1 HGTVELAVVGARF
14 GRSDVG
20 RPGMILKPVFNMMA
34 AKKATDLYVVAGAP
48 IHIGVEGNVVPI
60 NQQKM
65 TPEVIQKMASE
76 LMSPQQSKIYEETL
90 ELNMSLVIP
99 EIGNF
104 RINLY
109 RQRGSIALVA
119 RFISFDIPNL
129 KDLNLPLFLN
139 DLMMEKRGLILVVGP
154 TGSGKSSTLAAM
166 LSHRIATKTG
176 HVLTLE
182 DPVEFMFRHDKS
194 IVSQR
199 DIGLDSLS
207 YPNALKSALRQ
218 APDCMLIGE
227 IREAQTMTMATN
239 FSLSGHLCLATL
251 HANNTYHVLNRIIQM
266 YPLENR
272 NTLLQDLSVSL
283 KAVIALRLVM
293 GKDGKRL
300 PAFELLVNTQRIAD
314 LIERGAVSEIKEAMA
329 QSLSPSLMTFDQSL
343 LKLFRAGKIT
353 WDTALANAESPT
365 NMSLQ
370 VNSTEVNSAR
380 AVAAAAPKLGEV
392 SFDFNLPSAE

>member
-1 HGTVELAVVGARF
+1 
-14 GRSDVG
+14 
-20 RPGMILKPVFNMMA
+20 MILKPVFAMMA
-34 AKKATDLYVVAGAP
+34 AKKATDLYITAGAP
-48 IHIGVEGNVVPI
+48 IHIGVDGEVLPI

-65 TPEVIQKMASE
+65 TPEVIQKMGYE
-76 LMSPQQSKIYEETL
+76 LMSAQQIKTYEETL

-104 RINLY
+104 RINVY

-119 RFISFDIPNL
+119 RYVSFNIPNL
-129 KDLNLPLFLN
+129 KDLNLPVFLN
-139 DLMMEKRGLILVVGP
+139 DLIMEKRGLILVVGP

-166 LSHRIATKTG
+166 LNHRIATKTG

-182 DPVEFMFRHDKS
+182 DPVEFLFRHNKS

-239 FSLSGHLCLATL
+239 FALSGHLCLATL

-283 KAVIALRLVM
+283 KAVIALRLVP
-293 GKDGKRL
+293 GRDGKRL
-300 PAFELLVNTQRIAD
+300 PAFELLVNTQRISD
-314 LIERGAVSEIKEAMA
+314 LIEKGAVSEIKEAM
-329 QSLSPSLMTFDQSL
+329 QESQSPSLMNFDQSL
-343 LKLFRAGKIT
+343 LKLFRSGRIT
-353 WDTALANAESPT
+353 WETALANAESPT

-370 VNSTEVNSAR
+370 VNSTEVDTAR
-380 AVAAAAPKLGEV
+380 KAAAAAPKQGEV
-392 SFDFNLPSAE
+392 SFDFSLPSSE

>member
-1 HGTVELAVVGARF
+1 V
-14 GRSDVG
+14 
-20 RPGMILKPVFNMMA
+20 ILKPVFVMMA
-34 AKKATDLYVVAGAP
+34 SKKASDMYIAAGAA
-48 IHIGVEGNVVPI
+48 IHMNVDGNVIPI
-60 NQQKM
+60 NQQIM
-65 TPEVIQKMASE
+65 TADAIQKICYE
-76 LMSPQQSKIYEETL
+76 LMSPKQITLYEETL

-99 EIGNF
+99 DVGNF
-104 RINLY
+104 RINIY
-109 RQRGSIALVA
+109 RQRGSMALVA
-119 RFISFDIPNL
+119 RFVSFNIPNL
-129 KDLNLPLFLN
+129 KDLNLPLFFN
-139 DLMMEKRGLILVVGP
+139 DLILEKRGLILVVGP

-166 LSHRIATKTG
+166 LNHRIATKTG

-182 DPVEFMFRHDKS
+182 DPVEFMFRHNKS

-239 FSLSGHLCLATL
+239 FALSGHLCLATL

-283 KAVIALRLVM
+283 KAVIALRLVP

-300 PAFELLVNTQRIAD
+300 PAFELLVNTQRISD
-314 LIERGAVSEIKEAMA
+314 LIEKGAVSEIKEAM
-329 QSLSPSLMTFDQSL
+329 QDSKSPNLMNFDQSL
-343 LKLFRAGKIT
+343 LKLFRSGRIT
-353 WDTALANAESPT
+353 WDTALAYAESPT

-370 VNSTEVNSAR
+370 VNSTEVDTAR
-380 AVAAAAPKLGEV
+380 KVAANTPKPGEV
-392 SFDFNLPSAE
+392 SFDFSLPSSE

>member
-1 HGTVELAVVGARF
+1 
-14 GRSDVG
+14 
-20 RPGMILKPVFNMMA
+20 MILKPVFNMMA

-182 DPVEFMFRHDKS
+182 DPVEFMFRHNKS

-392 SFDFNLPSAE
+392 SFDFNLPSTE

>member
-1 HGTVELAVVGARF
+1 
-14 GRSDVG
+14 
-20 RPGMILKPVFNMMA
+20 MILKPVFAMMA
-34 AKKATDLYVVAGAP
+34 AKKATDLYMTAGAP
-48 IHIGVEGNVVPI
+48 IHIGVDGEVLPI

-65 TPEVIQKMASE
+65 TSEAIQKMAYE
-76 LMSPQQSKIYEETL
+76 LMSAQQIKTYEETL

-104 RINLY
+104 RLNVY

-119 RFISFDIPNL
+119 RYVSFNIPNL
-129 KDLNLPLFLN
+129 KDLNLPMFLN
-139 DLMMEKRGLILVVGP
+139 DLIMEKRGLILVVGP

-166 LSHRIATKTG
+166 LNHRIATKTG

-182 DPVEFMFRHDKS
+182 DPVEFLFRHNKS

-239 FSLSGHLCLATL
+239 FALSGHLCLATL

-283 KAVIALRLVM
+283 KAVIALRLVP
-293 GKDGKRL
+293 GRDGKRL
-300 PAFELLVNTQRIAD
+300 PAFELLVNTQRISD
-314 LIERGAVSEIKEAMA
+314 LIEKGAVSEIKEAM
-329 QSLSPSLMTFDQSL
+329 QESQSPSLMNFDQSL
-343 LKLFRAGKIT
+343 LKLFRAGRIT
-353 WDTALANAESPT
+353 WETALANAESPT

-370 VNSTEVNSAR
+370 VNSTEVDTAR
-380 AVAAAAPKLGEV
+380 KAAAAAPKHSEV
-392 SFDFNLPSAE
+392 SFDFSLPSSE

>member
-1 HGTVELAVVGARF
+1 
-14 GRSDVG
+14 
-20 RPGMILKPVFNMMA
+20 
-34 AKKATDLYVVAGAP
+34 
-48 IHIGVEGNVVPI
+48 
-60 NQQKM
+60 
-65 TPEVIQKMASE
+65 
-76 LMSPQQSKIYEETL
+76 
-90 ELNMSLVIP
+90 MSLVIP

-104 RINLY
+104 RLNVY

-119 RFISFDIPNL
+119 RYVSFNIPNL
-129 KDLNLPLFLN
+129 KDLNLPVFLN
-139 DLMMEKRGLILVVGP
+139 DLIMEKRGLILVVGP

-166 LSHRIATKTG
+166 LNHRIATKTG

-182 DPVEFMFRHDKS
+182 DPVEFLFRHNKS

-239 FSLSGHLCLATL
+239 FALSGHLCLATL

-283 KAVIALRLVM
+283 KAVIALRLVP
-293 GKDGKRL
+293 GRDGKRL
-300 PAFELLVNTQRIAD
+300 PAFELLVNTQRISD
-314 LIERGAVSEIKEAMA
+314 LIEKGAVSEIKEAM
-329 QSLSPSLMTFDQSL
+329 QESHSPSLMNFDQSL
-343 LKLFRAGKIT
+343 LKLFRSGRIT
-353 WDTALANAESPT
+353 WETALANAESPT

-370 VNSTEVNSAR
+370 VNSTEVDTAR
-380 AVAAAAPKLGEV
+380 KAAASAPKQSEV
-392 SFDFNLPSAE
+392 SFDFSLPSSE

>member
-1 HGTVELAVVGARF
+1 
-14 GRSDVG
+14 
-20 RPGMILKPVFNMMA
+20 MILKPVFAMMA
-34 AKKATDLYVVAGAP
+34 AKKATDLYITAGAP
-48 IHIGVEGNVVPI
+48 IHIGVDGEVLPI

-65 TPEVIQKMASE
+65 TPEAIQRMAYE
-76 LMSPQQSKIYEETL
+76 LMSAQQIKTYEETL

-104 RINLY
+104 RINVY

-119 RFISFDIPNL
+119 RYVSFNIPNL
-129 KDLNLPLFLN
+129 KDLNLPVFLN
-139 DLMMEKRGLILVVGP
+139 DLIMEKRGLILVVGP

-166 LSHRIATKTG
+166 LNHRIAIKTG

-182 DPVEFMFRHDKS
+182 DPVEFLFRHGKS

-239 FSLSGHLCLATL
+239 FALSGHLCLATL

-283 KAVIALRLVM
+283 KAVIALRLVP
-293 GKDGKRL
+293 GRDGKRL
-300 PAFELLVNTQRIAD
+300 PAFELLVNTQRISD
-314 LIERGAVSEIKEAMA
+314 LIEKGAVSEIKEAM
-329 QSLSPSLMTFDQSL
+329 QGSQSPSLMNFDQSL
-343 LKLFRAGKIT
+343 LKLFRSGRIT
-353 WDTALANAESPT
+353 WETALANAESPT

-370 VNSTEVNSAR
+370 VNSTEVDTAR
-380 AVAAAAPKLGEV
+380 KAAAAAPKHSEV
-392 SFDFNLPSAE
+392 SFDFSLPSSE

>member
-1 HGTVELAVVGARF
+1 
-14 GRSDVG
+14 
-20 RPGMILKPVFNMMA
+20 MILKPVFNMMA

-139 DLMMEKRGLILVVGP
+139 DLIMEKRGLILVVGP

-182 DPVEFMFRHDKS
+182 DPVEFMFRHNKS

-392 SFDFNLPSAE
+392 SFDFNLPSTE

>member
-1 HGTVELAVVGARF
+1 
-14 GRSDVG
+14 
-20 RPGMILKPVFNMMA
+20 MILKPVFNMMA

-48 IHIGVEGNVVPI
+48 IHIGVQGNVVPI

-182 DPVEFMFRHDKS
+182 DPVEFMFRHNKS

-392 SFDFNLPSAE
+392 SFDFNLPSTE

>member
-1 HGTVELAVVGARF
+1 MGGA
-14 GRSDVG
+14 G
-20 RPGMILKPVFNMMA
+20 PGLGGIGESRMILKPVFTMMA
-34 AKKATDLYVVAGAP
+34 AKKATDLFIAAGAP
-48 IHIGVEGNVVPI
+48 IHMGIEGNVVPI

-65 TPEVIQKMASE
+65 TPDVIQKMAYE
-76 LMSPQQSKIYEETL
+76 LMSAQQIKLYEETL

-104 RINLY
+104 RINFY
-109 RQRGSIALVA
+109 RQRGSMAMVA
-119 RFISFDIPNL
+119 RFISFNIPNL
-129 KDLNLPLFLN
+129 KDLNLPLFFN
-139 DLMMEKRGLILVVGP
+139 DLIMEKRGLILVVGP

-166 LSHRIATKTG
+166 LNHRISTKTG
-176 HVLTLE
+176 HILTLE
-182 DPVEFMFRHDKS
+182 DPVEFMFRHGKS
-194 IVSQR
+194 VVSQR

-239 FSLSGHLCLATL
+239 FALSGHLCLATL

-283 KAVIALRLVM
+283 KAVIALRLVP

-300 PAFELLVNTQRIAD
+300 PAFELLVNTQRISD
-314 LIERGAVSEIKEAMA
+314 LIEKGAISEIKAAM
-329 QSLSPSLMTFDQSL
+329 QESQSPSLMNFDQSL
-343 LKLFRAGKIT
+343 LKLFRAGRIT
-353 WDTALANAESPT
+353 WETALANAESPT

-370 VNSTEVNSAR
+370 VNSTEVDVAR
-380 AVAAAAPKLGEV
+380 KAAASAPKADEV
-392 SFDFNLPSAE
+392 SFDFSLPSSE

>member
-1 HGTVELAVVGARF
+1 
-14 GRSDVG
+14 
-20 RPGMILKPVFNMMA
+20 MILKPVFAMMA
-34 AKKATDLYVVAGAP
+34 AKKATDLYITAGAP
-48 IHIGVEGNVVPI
+48 IHIGVDGEVLPI

-65 TPEVIQKMASE
+65 TPEAIQKVAYE
-76 LMSPQQSKIYEETL
+76 LMSAQQIKTYEETL

-104 RINLY
+104 RINVY
-109 RQRGSIALVA
+109 RQRGSIAMVA
-119 RFISFDIPNL
+119 RYVSFNIPNL
-129 KDLNLPLFLN
+129 KDLNLPVFLN
-139 DLMMEKRGLILVVGP
+139 DLIMEKRGLILVVGP

-166 LSHRIATKTG
+166 LNHRIATKTG

-182 DPVEFMFRHDKS
+182 DPVEFMFRHNKS

-239 FSLSGHLCLATL
+239 FALSGHLCLATL

-283 KAVIALRLVM
+283 KAVIALRLVP

-314 LIERGAVSEIKEAMA
+314 LIERGSVSEIKEAMA

-343 LKLFRAGKIT
+343 LRLFRAGRIT

-370 VNSTEVNSAR
+370 VNSTEVDTAR
-380 AVAAAAPKLGEV
+380 KVEGSAAALKPGEV
-392 SFDFNLPSAE
+392 SFDFNLPSSE

>member
-1 HGTVELAVVGARF
+1 
-14 GRSDVG
+14 
-20 RPGMILKPVFNMMA
+20 MILKPVFAMMA
-34 AKKATDLYVVAGAP
+34 AKKATDLYITAGAP
-48 IHIGVEGNVVPI
+48 IHIGVDGEVLPI

-65 TPEVIQKMASE
+65 TPEAIQKMAYE
-76 LMSPQQSKIYEETL
+76 LMSAQQIKTYEETL

-104 RINLY
+104 RLNVY

-119 RFISFDIPNL
+119 RYVSFNIPNL
-129 KDLNLPLFLN
+129 KDLNLPVFLN
-139 DLMMEKRGLILVVGP
+139 DLIMEKRGLILVVGP

-166 LSHRIATKTG
+166 LNHRIATKTG

-182 DPVEFMFRHDKS
+182 DPVEFLFRHNKS

-239 FSLSGHLCLATL
+239 FALSGHLCLATL

-283 KAVIALRLVM
+283 KAVIALRLVP
-293 GKDGKRL
+293 GRDGKRL
-300 PAFELLVNTQRIAD
+300 PAFELLVNTQRISD
-314 LIERGAVSEIKEAMA
+314 LIEKGAVSEIKEAM
-329 QSLSPSLMTFDQSL
+329 QESHSPSLMNFDQSL
-343 LKLFRAGKIT
+343 LKLFRSGRIT
-353 WDTALANAESPT
+353 WETALANAESPT

-370 VNSTEVNSAR
+370 VNSTEVDTAR
-380 AVAAAAPKLGEV
+380 KAAASAPKQSEV
-392 SFDFNLPSAE
+392 SFDFSLPSSE

>member
-1 HGTVELAVVGARF
+1 
-14 GRSDVG
+14 
-20 RPGMILKPVFNMMA
+20 MILKPVFTMMA

-139 DLMMEKRGLILVVGP
+139 DLIMEKRGLILVVGP

>member
-1 HGTVELAVVGARF
+1 
-14 GRSDVG
+14 
-20 RPGMILKPVFNMMA
+20 MILKPVFTMMA
-34 AKKATDLYVVAGAP
+34 AKKATDLYIVAGAP
-48 IHIGVEGNVVPI
+48 IHIGVDGNVVPI

-65 TPEVIQKMASE
+65 TPEAIHKMAYE
-76 LMSPQQSKIYEETL
+76 LMSAHQSKLYEDAL

-104 RINLY
+104 RINVY

-129 KDLNLPLFLN
+129 KDLNLPLFFN
-139 DLMMEKRGLILVVGP
+139 DLIMEKRGLILVVGP

-239 FSLSGHLCLATL
+239 FALSGHLCLATL

-283 KAVIALRLVM
+283 KAVIALRLVP

-300 PAFELLVNTQRIAD
+300 PAFELLVNTQRVSD
-314 LIERGAVSEIKEAMA
+314 LIEKGAVGQIKEAM
-329 QSLSPSLMTFDQSL
+329 QESQSPSLMNFDQSL

-353 WDTALANAESPT
+353 WETALANAESPT

-370 VNSTEVNSAR
+370 VNSSEVDTSR
-380 AVAAAAPKLGEV
+380 KAVAAAPKPGEI

>member
-1 HGTVELAVVGARF
+1 
-14 GRSDVG
+14 
-20 RPGMILKPVFNMMA
+20 MILKPVFAMMA
-34 AKKATDLYVVAGAP
+34 AKKATDLYITAGAP
-48 IHIGVEGNVVPI
+48 IHIGVDGEVLPI

-65 TPEVIQKMASE
+65 TPEAIQRMAYE
-76 LMSPQQSKIYEETL
+76 LMSAQQIKTYEETL

-104 RINLY
+104 RINVY

-119 RFISFDIPNL
+119 RYVSFNIPNL
-129 KDLNLPLFLN
+129 KDLNLPVFLN
-139 DLMMEKRGLILVVGP
+139 DLIMEKRGLILVVGP

-166 LSHRIATKTG
+166 LNHRIAIKTG

-182 DPVEFMFRHDKS
+182 DPVEFLFRHGKS

-239 FSLSGHLCLATL
+239 FALSGHLCLATL

-283 KAVIALRLVM
+283 KAVIALRLVP
-293 GKDGKRL
+293 GRDGKRL
-300 PAFELLVNTQRIAD
+300 PAFELLVNTQRISD
-314 LIERGAVSEIKEAMA
+314 LIEKGAVSEIKEAM
-329 QSLSPSLMTFDQSL
+329 QGSQSPSLMNFDQSL
-343 LKLFRAGKIT
+343 LKLFRSGRIT
-353 WDTALANAESPT
+353 WETALANAESPT

-370 VNSTEVNSAR
+370 VNSTEVDTAR
-380 AVAAAAPKLGEV
+380 KAAAAAPKQGEV
-392 SFDFNLPSAE
+392 SFDFSLPSSE

>member
-1 HGTVELAVVGARF
+1 
-14 GRSDVG
+14 
-20 RPGMILKPVFNMMA
+20 MILKPVFAMMA
-34 AKKATDLYVVAGAP
+34 AKKATDLYITAGAP
-48 IHIGVEGNVVPI
+48 IHIGVDGEVLPI

-65 TPEVIQKMASE
+65 TPEAIQKMAYE
-76 LMSPQQSKIYEETL
+76 LMSAQQIKIYEETL

-104 RINLY
+104 RLNVY

-119 RFISFDIPNL
+119 RYVSFNIPNL
-129 KDLNLPLFLN
+129 KDLNLPVFLN
-139 DLMMEKRGLILVVGP
+139 DLIMEKRGLILVVGP

-166 LSHRIATKTG
+166 LNHRIATKTG

-182 DPVEFMFRHDKS
+182 DPVEFLFRHNKS

-239 FSLSGHLCLATL
+239 FALSGHLCLATL

-283 KAVIALRLVM
+283 KAVIALRLVP
-293 GKDGKRL
+293 GRDGKRL
-300 PAFELLVNTQRIAD
+300 PAFELLVNTQRISD
-314 LIERGAVSEIKEAMA
+314 LIEKGAVSEIKEAMQ
-329 QSLSPSLMTFDQSL
+329 QSQSPSLMNFDQSL
-343 LKLFRAGKIT
+343 LKLFRSGRIT
-353 WDTALANAESPT
+353 WETALANAESPT

-370 VNSTEVNSAR
+370 VNSTEVDTAR
-380 AVAAAAPKLGEV
+380 KAAAAAPKQGEV
-392 SFDFNLPSAE
+392 SFDFSLPSSE

>member
-1 HGTVELAVVGARF
+1 
-14 GRSDVG
+14 
-20 RPGMILKPVFNMMA
+20 MILKPVFTMMA
-34 AKKATDLYVVAGAP
+34 AKKATDMYIAAGAP
-48 IHIGVEGNVVPI
+48 IHLGIDGNVVPI

-65 TPEVIQKMASE
+65 TPESIQKMAYE
-76 LMSPQQSKIYEETL
+76 MMSAHQIKTYEENL

-104 RINLY
+104 RINVY
-109 RQRGSIALVA
+109 RQRGSIAMVA
-119 RFISFDIPNL
+119 RYVSFNIPSL
-129 KDLNLPLFLN
+129 KDLNLPSLFNELI
-139 DLMMEKRGLILVVGP
+139 MEKRGLILVVGP
-154 TGSGKSSTLAAM
+154 TGSGKSSALAAM
-166 LSHRIATKTG
+166 LNHRIATKSG

-182 DPVEFMFRHDKS
+182 DPVEFMFRHNKS

-227 IREAQTMTMATN
+227 IREAQTMTMASN
-239 FSLSGHLCLATL
+239 FALSGHLCLATL

-283 KAVIALRLVM
+283 KAVIALRLVQ

-300 PAFELLVNTQRIAD
+300 PAFELLVNTQRISD
-314 LIERGAVSEIKEAMA
+314 LIEKGAIAEIKEAM
-329 QSLSPSLMTFDQSL
+329 QESRSSNLMNFDQSL
-343 LKLFRAGKIT
+343 LKLFRSGKIT
-353 WDTALANAESPT
+353 WDMALANAESPT

-370 VNSTEVNSAR
+370 VNSTEVDTAR
-380 AVAAAAPKLGEV
+380 KVEAAAPKPGEV
-392 SFDFNLPSAE
+392 SFDFSLPGSE